1 MNNDPL
7 HLQVDPNRHGN
18 LKLEVE
24 GELIEVML
32 ETKLVKIDDDVDFVT
47 APGIINGLI
56 NYKYVFHKFLPGIQ
70 SGILPAVQFNIK
82 TSKKQVSL
90 HYFISYF

>member
-1 MNNDPL
+1 MQWLACDRGGRKNPQLVLKSIMNDPL
-7 HLQVDPNRHGN
+7 YLQVDPNRHGN

-32 ETKLVKIDDDVDFVT
+32 ETRLVKIDDDVDFVT

-56 NYKYVFHKFLPGIQ
+56 NYKYVLYKFLPGI
-70 SGILPAVQFNIK
+70 
-82 TSKKQVSL
+82 
-90 HYFISYF
+90 